1 MGMGAGEL
9 AWTLGR
15 LRISTSAP
23 EVLLFSLLPPAPP
36 TPFSLFSLLLLP
48 SAEAGVEVGTPF
60 SSGVDSSAG
69 LGLGGA
75 VHRLICH
82 CTPVKVLSWKL
93 PLVHLRQG
101 LPLRSRARRP
111 ALIAPWLALG
121 PSRWAAA
128 RGSRVPSSLGSK
140 MLVLILMLHMGFG
153 VVL

>member
-1 MGMGAGEL
+1 MGIGAGEL

-15 LRISTSAP
+15 LCISTSAP
-23 EVLLFSLLPPAPP
+23 EVLLFSLLPGLPA
-36 TPFSLFSLLLLP
+36 PFSLFSLLLLP

-60 SSGVDSSAG
+60 SDNSSDG

-75 VHRLICH
+75 THRLICH

-101 LPLRSRARRP
+101 LPLRSRARNP
-111 ALIAPWLALG
+111 ALIAPWLAFG

-128 RGSRVPSSLGSK
+128 RGSMVPSSLWGK
-140 MLVLILMLHMGFG
+140 RLVFCS
-153 VVL
+153 

>member
-1 MGMGAGEL
+1 MGAGEL

-15 LRISTSAP
+15 LCISTSAP
-23 EVLLFSLLPPAPP
+23 EVLLFSLLPGLPP
-36 TPFSLFSLLLLP
+36 PFSLFSLLLLP

-60 SSGVDSSAG
+60 SEVDSSDG

-75 VHRLICH
+75 VHRLICQ

-121 PSRWAAA
+121 PSRCAAA
-128 RGSRVPSSLGSK
+128 RGSMVPSSLCGRKVSF
-140 MLVLILMLHMGFG
+140 LHVEFCEIL
-153 VVL
+153 